1 MFSKW
6 IDEPEREDWLKDF
19 DNNEVVPVREWLATL
34 LVLFMPG
41 LNIVMIFVW
50 AFSNKEI
57 TPANKVN
64 LARACV
70 IFLTCVIITLA
81 IVVGFYFLAMY
92 IENH

>member
-6 IDEPEREDWLKDF
+6 IDESEREEWLKDF
-19 DNNEVVPVREWLATL
+19 DNDEVVTVREWLATL
-34 LVLFMPG
+34 LVLFCPG
-41 LNIVMIFVW
+41 LNLVMIFVW

-70 IFLTCVIITLA
+70 IFLTCLIITLA
-81 IVVGFYFLAMY
+81 LVVGFYFLAMY
-92 IENH
+92 INNH

>member
-19 DNNEVVPVREWLATL
+19 DNNEVVTVREWLATL